1 MRGTSIKILFAQLS
15 VGLMVGAEGDLP
27 QRATAILSKH
37 CYSCHGPAAM
47 AGLRL
52 DVPGDLD
59 DSVVVPGKPQ
69 ESRLWLMMNGKGR
82 AMMPPSGKLRDA
94 ELNVIREWIQ
104 SGAKWPEAA
113 TAKEVSQREASQW
126 WSHRPVRAVPVPTT
140 GKGNE
145 IDRFIAVKLAEK
157 GLRPAA
163 EADRATLIRR
173 LSYDLTGLPPTRA
186 EVVEF
191 ERDARSDAYERLVER
206 LLSSKRYGEKWAK
219 HWLDLARYG
228 DTGGFEQ
235 DPFLLYAWRY
245 RDYVIDSFN
254 ADKPYD
260 QFVREQIAGDELFED
275 PSQQQGTGFY
285 TVGPNRDLLYKVE
298 DINRVE
304 SLTDFTD
311 TTASVFL
318 GMTAG
323 CARCHDHKYDP
334 IPQRDYYRMQ
344 AIFAGFQKSRVF
356 LHYNAARGYDLSEV
370 SRQFKLFDIGAEFA
384 ALKRPYVE
392 KMRAERLGK
401 LSAEIQAAFAT
412 DEENRTPQQ
421 KALHDAHAKEVNPTD
436 AQVWAVLTPADVK
449 RLEKLKDRLVGLY
462 ANYAPG
468 PVAPG
473 LTDVGR
479 EAPKTYLPVKGNP
492 IGEEV
497 RPGFPTALGGGDI
510 SEPEPTSATTRR
522 RAALAEWIARKE
534 NPLTAR
540 VMVNRIWGHHFGR
553 GIVATASDF
562 GMRGAVPTHP
572 ELLDWLAGEFVAR
585 RWSIKAMHRLIVT
598 SATYRQVSK
607 PSAAAMER
615 DPENQYLSHFTR
627 RRLEAEEIRDGM
639 LLVTGNLNEQ
649 MHGRPVVPELAAEEL
664 YGMSQGVGNA
674 WPVTTNR
681 EEHRR
686 RSIYL
691 LAKRTY
697 RMPMLEV
704 FDRPEGVLSCSRRES
719 STTATQSLSLL
730 NSKFTME
737 IAALMAERLTVPE
750 EIARQILL
758 RELTPEELEV
768 ARTFVAK
775 QERLL
780 GSAVAARR
788 EYVRALLN
796 TNEFLYVD

>member
-1 MRGTSIKILFAQLS
+1 
-15 VGLMVGAEGDLP
+15 
-27 QRATAILSKH
+27 
-37 CYSCHGPAAM
+37 
-47 AGLRL
+47 
-52 DVPGDLD
+52 
-59 DSVVVPGKPQ
+59 
-69 ESRLWLMMNGKGR
+69 
-82 AMMPPSGKLRDA
+82 
-94 ELNVIREWIQ
+94 
-104 SGAKWPEAA
+104 
-113 TAKEVSQREASQW
+113 
-126 WSHRPVRAVPVPTT
+126 
-140 GKGNE
+140 
-145 IDRFIAVKLAEK
+145 
-157 GLRPAA
+157 
-163 EADRATLIRR
+163 
-173 LSYDLTGLPPTRA
+173 
-186 EVVEF
+186 
-191 ERDARSDAYERLVER
+191 
-206 LLSSKRYGEKWAK
+206 
-219 HWLDLARYG
+219 
-228 DTGGFEQ
+228 
-235 DPFLLYAWRY
+235 
-245 RDYVIDSFN
+245 
-254 ADKPYD
+254 
-260 QFVREQIAGDELFED
+260 
-275 PSQQQGTGFY
+275 
-285 TVGPNRDLLYKVE
+285 
-298 DINRVE
+298 
-304 SLTDFTD
+304 
-311 TTASVFL
+311 
-318 GMTAG
+318 
-323 CARCHDHKYDP
+323 
-334 IPQRDYYRMQ
+334 
-344 AIFAGFQKSRVF
+344 
-356 LHYNAARGYDLSEV
+356 
-370 SRQFKLFDIGAEFA
+370 
-384 ALKRPYVE
+384 
-392 KMRAERLGK
+392 
-401 LSAEIQAAFAT
+401 
-412 DEENRTPQQ
+412 
-421 KALHDAHAKEVNPTD
+421 
-436 AQVWAVLTPADVK
+436 
-449 RLEKLKDRLVGLY
+449 
-462 ANYAPG
+462 
-468 PVAPG
+468 
-473 LTDVGR
+473 
-479 EAPKTYLPVKGNP
+479 
-492 IGEEV
+492 
-497 RPGFPTALGGGDI
+497 
-510 SEPEPTSATTRR
+510 
-522 RAALAEWIARKE
+522 LAEWIARKE